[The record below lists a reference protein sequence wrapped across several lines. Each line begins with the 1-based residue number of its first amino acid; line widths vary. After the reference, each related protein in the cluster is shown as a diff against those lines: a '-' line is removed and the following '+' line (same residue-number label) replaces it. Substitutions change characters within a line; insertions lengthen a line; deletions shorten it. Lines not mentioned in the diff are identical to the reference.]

1 MNKEIL
7 CDTCK
12 SGTTIK
18 GARRAPDLTCRT
30 KTKREQVVIRHCAI
44 IGDELTFDVFECS
57 GHEIDPG
64 KVGGEESANILGRK
78 RSSNVGESS
87 RAS

>member
-12 SGTTIK
+12 SGTTIR
-18 GARRAPDLTCRT
+18 GERRAPNLTCRT
-30 KTKREQVVIRHCAI
+30 KTVLEEVVIRHCAI
-44 IGDELTFDVFECS
+44 IGDELTFDVFKCS
-57 GHEIDPG
+57 GHEIDPT

-78 RSSNVGESS
+78 RSSDVGESA